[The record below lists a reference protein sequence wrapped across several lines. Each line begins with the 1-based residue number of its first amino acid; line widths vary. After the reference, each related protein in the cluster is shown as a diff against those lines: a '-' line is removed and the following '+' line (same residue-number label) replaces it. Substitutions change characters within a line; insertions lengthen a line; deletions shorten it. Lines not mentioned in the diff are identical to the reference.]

1 MSPEAAPVE
10 PAPEAAPAV
19 PDIEL
24 ARVTKRLGGRN
35 VLDGL
40 DLKVPKGEI
49 FVIIGPSGTGKSV
62 TLKHVVGL
70 MKPDSGR
77 VLVEG
82 KDITHAGPASLDAV
96 RTKFGVLFQNG
107 ALLNS
112 LSVGEN
118 VALPLREHTSLP
130 EDEIQRLV
138 REKLALVD
146 LVHAEDATPDA
157 LSGGMRKR
165 VGLARAIVRDPKI
178 ILYDEPTSGLDPVM
192 SNVIN
197 HLILNLKRQ
206 LKITSVVVTH
216 DMASAYLI
224 ADRIAMIHKGRIV
237 QEGSPKEILQ
247 TKNPIVRQF
256 IDGNIHGPLTEA
268 A

>member
-1 MSPEAAPVE
+1 MSPEASD
-10 PAPEAAPAV
+10 AV
-19 PDIEL
+19 ITL
-24 ARVTKRLGGRN
+24 SGVHKRFGSHV

-40 DLKVPKGEI
+40 DMRIPRGETY
-49 FVIIGPSGTGKSV
+49 VIIGRSGTGKSV
-62 TLKHVVGL
+62 TLKHMVGL
-70 MKPDSGR
+70 LAPDAGR

-82 KDITHAGPASLDAV
+82 IEMHTADPGTLDRA

-118 VALPLREHTSLP
+118 VALPLREHTDLP
-130 EDEIQRLV
+130 EEEIRRIV
-138 REKLALVD
+138 AEKLALVD
-146 LVHAEDATPDA
+146 LGGAEDAMPDT

-165 VGLARAIVRDPKI
+165 VGLARAIVRDPSI

-197 HLILNLKRQ
+197 HLIMSLKRR
-206 LKITSVVVTH
+206 LKVTSVVVTH

-224 ADRIAMIHKGRIV
+224 ADRIALVHQGRIL
-237 QEGSPKEILQ
+237 QEGPPKEILQ
-247 TKNPIVRQF
+247 TQNPVVRQF
-256 IDGNIHGPLTEA
+256 IDGNIHGPLTEEHN
-268 A
+268 